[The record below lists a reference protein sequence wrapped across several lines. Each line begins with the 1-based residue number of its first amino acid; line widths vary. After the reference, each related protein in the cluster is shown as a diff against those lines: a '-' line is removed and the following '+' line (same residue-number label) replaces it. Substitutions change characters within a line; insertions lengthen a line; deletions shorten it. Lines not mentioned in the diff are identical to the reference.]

1 MNNRRMHIFIF
12 ICTIGILLTGCFS
25 KGKEFRPDQVI
36 ENALNNDETFSYY
49 AEHETII
56 SENGEEQITT
66 TAKEWFYK
74 DGSMRIETVDEDG
87 SEMIMVNNT
96 ETIQFY
102 DTESNELLEGSIGDL
117 EEVNYSP
124 KEEML
129 MLIEGIQETHT
140 TEYVGEE
147 ELLGRKTHHIKA
159 IPRDKTSLN
168 GEQEFWF
175 DAQYGL
181 GLKTISSFGDTESE
195 INYTYFEV
203 RDDLEEELFT
213 IERTDDMEVIDLDAL
228 DEMSQL
234 TLEDM
239 SEQLDDPVWY
249 LPEDDSVQIELI
261 KSMEAGHYG
270 IDYVKDGLPFI
281 SLMIEKD
288 AEIFNYDEDPEE
300 LQVNDQTVYY
310 NSSLNQDIYIW
321 TEEDYV
327 YEICV
332 NDSSITQQDILEL
345 MEELE
350 YVHEN

>member
-1 MNNRRMHIFIF
+1 MNNRLMHIFIS
-12 ICTIGILLTGCFS
+12 ICMIGIVLTGCFS
-25 KGKEFRPDQVI
+25 KGTEFRPDQVI
-36 ENALNNDETFSYY
+36 ENALNSDEAISYY

-56 SENGEEQITT
+56 SENGEEQMTT

-74 DGSMRIETVDEDG
+74 DGSMRIEIIDEDG
-87 SEMIMVNNT
+87 AEMIIANNT

-140 TEYVGEE
+140 TEYIGEE

-181 GLKTISSFGDTESE
+181 GLKNISSFGDTESE
-195 INYTYFEV
+195 IHYTHFEV
-203 RDDLEEELFT
+203 KDDLDEELFM
-213 IERTDDMEVIDLDAL
+213 IERTDDMEVIDLD
-228 DEMSQL
+228 EMDGLNQL
-234 TLEDM
+234 TLEEM
-239 SEQLDDPVWY
+239 SDQLEDPVWY
-249 LPEDDSVQIELI
+249 LPEDDNVHIELI
-261 KSMEAGHYG
+261 ESMEDDYYRM
-270 IDYVKDGLPFI
+270 DYVREGLPFI
-281 SLMIEKD
+281 SLMIEKN
-288 AEIFNYDEDPEE
+288 AEIFNYDEHPEE

-321 TEEDYV
+321 AEEEYV
-327 YEICV
+327 YEIWV
-332 NDSSITQQDILEL
+332 NDSSIAQQEVLEL